1 MALSDYIKGIVIFF
15 MAFTGI
21 FTFINLNASKYNLPT
36 YENTLADKVMS
47 DVRSFNDKLNEKIHN
62 LQSSSGIVV
71 VATFVDLVF
80 TGIVEI
86 SKMSLSTLPN
96 TILLIA
102 DYLSVELG
110 LPSWVLVGV
119 ITIAFISMISYVIYL
134 IFKVKF

>member
-1 MALSDYIKGIVIFF
+1 L
-15 MAFTGI
+15 
-21 FTFINLNASKYNLPT
+21 LL
-36 YENTLADKVMS
+36 L
-47 DVRSFNDKLNEKIHN
+47 H
-62 LQSSSGIVV
+62 
-71 VATFVDLVF
+71 FVDLVF

-110 LPSWVLVGV
+110 LPSWVFVGV